1 MNREELLNNKPLI
14 IAGPCSVA
22 SRDQILKIA
31 MDARSAGA
39 NVIKAMLWKPRT
51 DPDSFQGVQEE
62 GIEWLVEVKEATQ
75 LPITTEVMSVQQ
87 IELLK
92 DIVDIFWIGSRNM
105 QNFDLLRSVGTYD
118 KPVIL
123 KRGLISTI
131 KEWVGAARYIG
142 LDKVIMCERGIRTGA
157 DSMRF
162 TLDLNAMLVVK
173 HDHDLPVLVDP
184 SHTAGRRDM
193 VPSLSLAAIAAGA
206 DGLVVETHYDP
217 EAELVDKDQTISI
230 ETLKQVVDDAKK
242 IRSVIS
248 I

>member
-1 MNREELLNNKPLI
+1 MEREELLDHEPLV

-22 SRDQILKIA
+22 SRDQILRIA
-31 MDARSAGA
+31 TEAKNAGA

-62 GIEWLVEVKEATQ
+62 GIDWLIDVKKLTN

-87 IELLK
+87 MEMLK

-105 QNFDLLRSVGTYD
+105 QNFDLLRSVGSYN

-173 HDHDLPVLVDP
+173 HDHKLPVLVDP

-206 DGLVVETHYDP
+206 DGLVIETHYDP
-217 EAELVDKDQTISI
+217 EAELVDKDQTISTD
-230 ETLKQVVDDAKK
+230 TLRKIISDSRK
-242 IRSVIS
+242 IRSMIS
-248 I
+248 L